1 MSTTDAHGDREI
13 LSGSSI
19 NVHSPLSVPYRTG
32 SYLVYDIEPVG
43 EKDPPVNGKNPEN
56 FRSAWSL
63 DTHPYPASG
72 SHQLDAP
79 RLVETLENKVIGP
92 YRPRDLFLVD
102 LREETHG
109 FLDGRAASWY
119 ADNDFGN
126 VGQSPAL
133 IERDEEAR
141 LGVLA
146 GQTVE
151 IFKIANDPGDNRCQQ
166 RVMPTSSEEVALR
179 TAGTERQAFDGRKIG
194 PSTVH
199 YLRIPVTD
207 HCGPSESAL
216 TDLRTRIPVSTSP
229 ADAWVHFHCHG
240 GDGRTT
246 TFLALYDMLCWR
258 HSNDPFPLAGGHAF
272 ACRQCLL
279 FSYCLNPDGCKQ
291 ADGRP
296 WGQCHATVKEP
307 PGHAKVKEPPW
318 KLPLERVR
326 WEILEDFLGSLTQ
339 N

>member
-1 MSTTDAHGDREI
+1 MGSATVGGMATTDAHADRQTV
-13 LSGSSI
+13 SGSSI
-19 NVHSPLSVPYRTG
+19 NVQNPLSAPYRTG
-32 SYLVYDIEPVG
+32 SYLVYDITPGSETDA
-43 EKDPPVNGKNPEN
+43 ED

-72 SHQLDAP
+72 SHQLDAA
-79 RLVETLENKVIGP
+79 RLVETLKSEVIVP

-126 VGQSPAL
+126 VGQSPVL

-146 GQTVE
+146 GQTVQV
-151 IFKIANDPGDNRCQQ
+151 FTIANDPGDNRKQQ
-166 RVMPTSSEEVALR
+166 RVMPVSYEEVAVR
-179 TAGTERQAFDGRKIG
+179 TAGTERQAFDGLKIG

-199 YLRIPVTD
+199 YVRIPVTD

-216 TDLRTRIPVSTSP
+216 ADLRARIPVSTSP

-258 HSNDPFPLAGGHAF
+258 HSNDPLPPGGLDAI

-279 FSYCLNPDGCKQ
+279 FSYCLNPNGCKQ
-291 ADGRP
+291 PAGSP
-296 WGQCHATVKEP
+296 C
-307 PGHAKVKEPPW
+307 GHCPAQSNKPPW
-318 KLPLERVR
+318 KPPLDEVR
-326 WEILEDFLGSLTQ
+326 WQILEGFLRSLTQ
-339 N
+339 T

>member
-1 MSTTDAHGDREI
+1 MTDADAEQQTV
-13 LSGSSI
+13 SGSSI
-19 NVHSPLSVPYRTG
+19 NLKNPLSAPYRTG
-32 SYLVYDIEPVG
+32 SYLVYDVTAVSK
-43 EKDPPVNGKNPEN
+43 KDPPGSDKDPEH
-56 FRSAWSL
+56 FRSAWSFG
-63 DTHPYPASG
+63 THPYPASG
-72 SHQLDAP
+72 SHQLDAT
-79 RLVETLENKVIGP
+79 RLVEILKSNVIGP

-146 GQTVE
+146 GQTVQV
-151 IFKIANDPGDNRCQQ
+151 FTIANDQGDNRKQQ
-166 RVMPTSSEEVALR
+166 RVMPMSYEEVAVR
-179 TAGTERQAFDGRKIG
+179 TAGTERQAFDGLKIG

-199 YLRIPVTD
+199 YVRIPVTD

-216 TDLRTRIPVSTSP
+216 AHLRARIPVSTSP

-258 HSNDPFPLAGGHAF
+258 HSKDPLPPGGLDAI
-272 ACRQCLL
+272 ARRQCLL
-279 FSYCLNPDGCKQ
+279 FWYCLKPNGCKQ
-291 ADGRP
+291 PDGSP
-296 WGQCHATVKEP
+296 WGHCALPSDP
-307 PGHAKVKEPPW
+307 PPSW
-318 KLPLERVR
+318 KPPLEKAR
-326 WEILEDFLGSLTQ
+326 WQILEGFLRSLTQ
-339 N
+339 T